1 MKIFTNYKS
10 IAEHTKDSI
19 LLLGNFD
26 GVHRGHQ
33 KIINS
38 AKKIQSKKI
47 KKLEYY
53 YLILIQKFFLRK
65 KKEIFYSLKLIKG
78 VKS

>member
-10 IAEHTKDSI
+10 IAERTKDSI

-38 AKKIQSKKI
+38 AKKIQSKK
-47 KKLEYY
+47 K
-53 YLILIQKFFLRK
+53 
-65 KKEIFYSLKLIKG
+65 
-78 VKS
+78 

>member
-38 AKKIQSKKI
+38 AKKIQSKKT
-47 KKLEYY
+47 L
-53 YLILIQKFFLRK
+53 
-65 KKEIFYSLKLIKG
+65 
-78 VKS
+78 